1 MEKNERLK
9 LPALLLAVAAAV
21 SCGRLPPDPPAEGV
35 GRAVSA
41 ERDIPDENAGPGI
54 ATVQA
59 GHGLAGIT
67 ADDAPAFEAVPG
79 VGSEEIDLTGL
90 STAALYAAVGMMNA
104 HPEGYEGKTVRMAG
118 YFITEETR
126 SGIRCSYTVPDA
138 AGCCFESVE
147 IRCADDCFGPDHV
160 PPDGTVVTVSG
171 RFGYFSVNEYLHYTF
186 LEDAAVWADGE

>member
-1 MEKNERLK
+1 MSPMARNERLK

-21 SCGRLPPDPPAEGV
+21 SCGRLPPDLPAEGV

-41 ERDIPDENAGPGI
+41 ERDIPDENAGPG
-54 ATVQA
+54 AVTVQA
-59 GHGLAGIT
+59 GHGFAGIT

-79 VGSEEIDLTGL
+79 DGTEEIDLTGL

-118 YFITEETR
+118 YFITEQTR
-126 SGIRCSYTVPDA
+126 SGIRCSCTVPDT

-147 IRCADDCFGPDHV
+147 IRCADGIPVLPD
-160 PPDGTVVTVSG
+160 DTVVTVSG

-186 LEDAAVWADGE
+186 LEDAAVSADGE

>member
-1 MEKNERLK
+1 MERNERRK
-9 LPALLLAVAAAV
+9 LLLLLLSLILPS

-79 VGSEEIDLTGL
+79 DGTEEIDLTGL

-126 SGIRCSYTVPDA
+126 SGIRCSCTVPDT

-147 IRCADDCFGPDHV
+147 LRCADGIPVLPD
-160 PPDGTVVTVSG
+160 DTVVTVSG

-186 LEDAAVWADGE
+186 LEDAAVSADGE

>member
-1 MEKNERLK
+1 MERNERLN

-21 SCGRLPPDPPAEGV
+21 SCGRLPPDLPAEGV

-79 VGSEEIDLTGL
+79 DGTEEIDLTGL

-118 YFITEETR
+118 YFITEQTR
-126 SGIRCSYTVPDA
+126 SGIRCSCTVPDT

-147 IRCADDCFGPDHV
+147 LRCADGIPVLPD
-160 PPDGTVVTVSG
+160 DTVVTVSG

-186 LEDAAVWADGE
+186 LEDAAVSADGE

>member
-1 MEKNERLK
+1 MERNERRK
-9 LPALLLAVAAAV
+9 LLLLLLSLILPS

-41 ERDIPDENAGPGI
+41 ERDIPDENAGPG
-54 ATVQA
+54 AVTVQA
-59 GHGLAGIT
+59 GHGLVGIT

-79 VGSEEIDLTGL
+79 DGSEEIDLTGL

-118 YFITEETR
+118 YFITEQTR
-126 SGIRCSYTVPDA
+126 SGIRCSCTVPDA

-147 IRCADDCFGPDHV
+147 IRCAGADEV

-171 RFGYFSVNEYLHYTF
+171 RFGFYQPNEYLHYTF
-186 LEDAAVWADGE
+186 IADAVIENGG